1 MGRYYGKASLK
12 MLGELKKI
20 LDPNQVCN
28 PGKLLPEPG
37 KEDMDN
43 EDHSFYKYGF
53 ASVTDQLKQASQH
66 RSKAA
71 L

>member
-1 MGRYYGKASLK
+1 
-12 MLGELKKI
+12 
-20 LDPNQVCN
+20 LDPASVCN
-28 PGKLLPEPG
+28 PGKLLPEAG

-53 ASVTDQLKQASQH
+53 ASLTDQLKQASSA
-66 RSKAA
+66 RAKSA

>member
-1 MGRYYGKASLK
+1 MP
-12 MLGELKKI
+12 EQI
-20 LDPNQVCN
+20 LDPALVCN

-43 EDHSFYKYGF
+43 EDHTFYKYGF
-53 ASVTDQLKQASQH
+53 ASLADQVKQASSH
-66 RSKAA
+66 SSRSKSA